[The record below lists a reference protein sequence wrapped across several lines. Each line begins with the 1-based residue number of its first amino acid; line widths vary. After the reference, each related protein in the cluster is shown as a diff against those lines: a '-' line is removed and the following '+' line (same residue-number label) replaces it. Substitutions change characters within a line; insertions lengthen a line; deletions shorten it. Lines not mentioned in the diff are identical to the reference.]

1 MVIANTATPSS
12 GQNVAKAG
20 KEEPAALKEQSQ
32 KSDSV
37 ASKQSSTEKP
47 STNNSLSSALTSRLN
62 NVQSNNP
69 SSSTVQL
76 TTDKQL
82 FKLLPARLQ
91 GLFALGLIS
100 THSDAKAKVV
110 ASSAAEA
117 RQVQLL
123 LPLLKQDKSFSSA
136 ELIKQPPTLLKLDL
150 AGHQIITVT
159 KEPVSKGEWV
169 KLRLNQQGQL
179 ILSQPTNATGQPS
192 NGNVS
197 TLTKSPQ
204 LTIQQAL
211 REALPSQQNLD
222 KAIGQIQ
229 RLHQSLTLLPPK
241 HNLINANSRMIIQQ
255 LAEKL
260 PSLQQ
265 LGSSNVVK
273 QSVQNNG
280 IQHEQQLAKLAEALG
295 QFSEKGAATSA
306 QPNIIK
312 GLSVSAPLSDLKTQL
327 LRLAQSLKND
337 VQLSR
342 LQQSIGQSA
351 PSSKGASSP
360 DTSSSS
366 QNQTSKLHSNLSPKL
381 SNMLDLLL
389 NPKNLEAKNQ
399 AFLLDQFKQLQG
411 PQLRLLREQLKQ
423 KLISISQ
430 AGVAKIQTQQLSS
443 LSEAANGVVQRWLME
458 LPFSHQGQIHSIELE
473 IQQREAKKQS
483 EEQKAVKQWQLRL
496 NIDLMELGALQAD
509 IKLHEQQSNIQLWF
523 DQADTQKLALSHI
536 NHLKDALLSKGLD
549 IEELRC
555 HQGIPPKLEN
565 KLQFQLINTKA

>member
-1 MVIANTATPSS
+1 MT
-12 GQNVAKAG
+12 KAA
-20 KEEPAALKEQSQ
+20 KEEPAALKDQNQ

-37 ASKQSSTEKP
+37 GPKQSSAEKP
-47 STNNSLSSALTSRLN
+47 SLNNSLSSALTSRLN
-62 NVQSNNP
+62 SVQSNNS

-76 TTDKQL
+76 STDKQL

-110 ASSAAEA
+110 ASAAAEA

-150 AGHQIITVT
+150 AGHQIVTVS
-159 KEPVSKGEWV
+159 KEPIAKGEWLN
-169 KLRLNQQGQL
+169 LRLNQQGQL
-179 ILSQPTNATGQPS
+179 ILSKPTNTIGQP
-192 NGNVS
+192 NKGNVS
-197 TLTKSPQ
+197 TLAKSPQ

-229 RLHQSLTLLPPK
+229 RLHQSLSLLPPK
-241 HNLINANSRMIIQQ
+241 HNLINANSRMMIQQ

-273 QSVQNNG
+273 QSLQNNG

-295 QFSEKGAATSA
+295 QLPNKEASTSA
-306 QPNIIK
+306 QPTIIK
-312 GLSVSAPLSDLKTQL
+312 GLSGSAPLNDLKTQL

-342 LQQSIGQSA
+342 LQQSISQSA
-351 PSSKGASSP
+351 PSSKGTTSAESSGSNQSQ
-360 DTSSSS
+360 TSS
-366 QNQTSKLHSNLSPKL
+366 LPSNLNPKL
-381 SNMLDLLL
+381 ANMLDLLL
-389 NPKNLEAKNQ
+389 NPKHLEAKNQ

-411 PQLRLLREQLKQ
+411 PQLRVLREQLKQ
-423 KLISISQ
+423 KLLSISQ

-443 LSEAANGVVQRWLME
+443 LSEVANGVVQRWLME
-458 LPFSHQGQIHSIELE
+458 LPFTHQGQVHSIELE
-473 IQQREAKKQS
+473 IEQREAKKQS
-483 EEQKAVKQWQLRL
+483 KEQKAVKQWQLRL

-523 DQADTQKLALSHI
+523 DQAGTQKLALSYIHE
-536 NHLKDALLSKGLD
+536 LKEALQSKGLD
-549 IEELRC
+549 VEELRC

-565 KLQFQLINTKA
+565 KLQFQLINTRA

>member
-1 MVIANTATPSS
+1 MVIANTANPSS
-12 GQNVAKAG
+12 GQNVTKAA
-20 KEEPAALKEQSQ
+20 KEESAALKDQNQ

-37 ASKQSSTEKP
+37 GPKQSSAEKP
-47 STNNSLSSALTSRLN
+47 SLNNSLSSALTSRLN
-62 NVQSNNP
+62 SVQSNNS
-69 SSSTVQL
+69 SSSTIQL
-76 TTDKQL
+76 STDKQL

-110 ASSAAEA
+110 ASAAAEA

-123 LPLLKQDKSFSSA
+123 LPLLKQSKSFSSA

-150 AGHQIITVT
+150 AGHQIVTVA
-159 KEPVSKGEWV
+159 KEPIAKGEWV
-169 KLRLNQQGQL
+169 NLRLNQQGQL
-179 ILSQPTNATGQPS
+179 ILSKPTNAIGQPS
-192 NGNVS
+192 TGNVS
-197 TLTKSPQ
+197 PLAKSPQ

-229 RLHQSLTLLPPK
+229 RLHQSLSLLPPK
-241 HNLINANSRMIIQQ
+241 HNLINANSRMMIQQ

-273 QSVQNNG
+273 QSLQNNG
-280 IQHEQQLAKLAEALG
+280 IQHEQQLAKLADALAHLPNK
-295 QFSEKGAATSA
+295 EAATSA
-306 QPNIIK
+306 QPSIIR
-312 GLSVSAPLSDLKTQL
+312 GLSGSAPLNDLKTQL

-342 LQQSIGQSA
+342 LQQSISQSA
-351 PSSKGASSP
+351 PSSKGTVSAE
-360 DTSSSS
+360 SSSS
-366 QNQTSKLHSNLSPKL
+366 NQSQTSNLPSNLNPKL
-381 SNMLDLLL
+381 ANMLDLLL
-389 NPKNLEAKNQ
+389 NPKHIEAKNQ

-423 KLISISQ
+423 KLLSISQ

-458 LPFSHQGQIHSIELE
+458 LPFTHQGQVHSIELE

-483 EEQKAVKQWQLRL
+483 KEQKAVKQWQLRL

-523 DQADTQKLALSHI
+523 DQAGTQKLALSYIHE
-536 NHLKDALLSKGLD
+536 LKEALQSKGLNV
-549 IEELRC
+549 EELRC

-565 KLQFQLINTKA
+565 KLQFQLINTRA